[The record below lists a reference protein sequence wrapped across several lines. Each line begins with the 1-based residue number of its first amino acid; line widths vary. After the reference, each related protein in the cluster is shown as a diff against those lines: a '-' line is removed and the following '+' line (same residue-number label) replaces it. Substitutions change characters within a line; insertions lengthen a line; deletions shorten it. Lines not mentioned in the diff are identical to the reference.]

1 MSANQIKVTL
11 VRSVIGSNEKV
22 RATVRGLGLRK
33 TNSSRVLENSP
44 NVPSIFVVLN
54 VPFTVKSCVGELV
67 LIPIRLL
74 LTSI

>member
-22 RATVRGLGLRK
+22 CATVRGLGLRK

-44 NVPSIFVVLN
+44 N
-54 VPFTVKSCVGELV
+54 
-67 LIPIRLL
+67 
-74 LTSI
+74 

>member
-33 TNSSRVLENSP
+33 TNSCRVLENSP
-44 NVPSIFVVLN
+44 NVRGMIRKVHHLLKVEE
-54 VPFTVKSCVGELV
+54 VG
-67 LIPIRLL
+67 
-74 LTSI
+74 

>member
-22 RATVRGLGLRK
+22 RATVHGLGLRK

-44 NVPSIFVVLN
+44 NVRGMIRKVNHLLKVEE
-54 VPFTVKSCVGELV
+54 VG
-67 LIPIRLL
+67 
-74 LTSI
+74 

>member
-22 RATVRGLGLRK
+22 RATVRGLCLRK

-44 NVPSIFVVLN
+44 NVRGMIRKVHHLLKVEE
-54 VPFTVKSCVGELV
+54 VG
-67 LIPIRLL
+67 
-74 LTSI
+74 

>member
-22 RATVRGLGLRK
+22 CATVRGLGLRK

-44 NVPSIFVVLN
+44 NVRGMIRKVHHLLKVEE
-54 VPFTVKSCVGELV
+54 VG
-67 LIPIRLL
+67 
-74 LTSI
+74 

>member
-33 TNSSRVLENSP
+33 TSKFSRTGEQSERTGHDP
-44 NVPSIFVVLN
+44 QGAPSA
-54 VPFTVKSCVGELV
+54 KS
-67 LIPIRLL
+67 
-74 LTSI
+74 